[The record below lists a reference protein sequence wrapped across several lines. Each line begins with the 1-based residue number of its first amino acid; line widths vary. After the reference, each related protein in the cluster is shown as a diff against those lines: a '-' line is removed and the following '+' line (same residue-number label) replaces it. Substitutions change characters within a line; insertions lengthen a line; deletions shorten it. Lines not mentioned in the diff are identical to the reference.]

1 MHELN
6 EKVEIINAIY
16 PVSQTA
22 GGNTASDAA
31 DLSRYDGILFSLACG
46 TVESGKKVVLT
57 AEGSD
62 DESMTS
68 AAEIG
73 SVEIVGDGSTAKN
86 SACLYIA
93 AEAVRKRYV
102 RVKVSNTSASAAVL
116 LSVVGAAESARYPIR
131 EWSVSR
137 DFLTT
142 GAFFPML
149 PKKTGRVL
157 RRNYVFEPRG
167 IMHGRAVF
175 RLIYSK
181 RGTTRNTSFTYT
193 RLHCII
199 LTTAVFSRPHRL
211 TRLTNTLNA

>member
-6 EKVEIINAIY
+6 EKVEIINVIY
-16 PVSQTA
+16 PVSQSA

-31 DLSRYDGILFSLACG
+31 DLSRYDGILFFLACG

-57 AEGSD
+57 AEESD
-62 DESMTS
+62 DESMTG

-73 SVEIVGDGSTAKN
+73 SVEIVGDGATAKN

-131 EWSVSR
+131 
-137 DFLTT
+137 
-142 GAFFPML
+142 
-149 PKKTGRVL
+149 
-157 RRNYVFEPRG
+157 
-167 IMHGRAVF
+167 
-175 RLIYSK
+175 
-181 RGTTRNTSFTYT
+181 
-193 RLHCII
+193 
-199 LTTAVFSRPHRL
+199 
-211 TRLTNTLNA
+211 

>member
-16 PVSQTA
+16 PVSQSA

-57 AEGSD
+57 AE
-62 DESMTS
+62 ES
-68 AAEIG
+68 G

-131 EWSVSR
+131 
-137 DFLTT
+137 
-142 GAFFPML
+142 
-149 PKKTGRVL
+149 
-157 RRNYVFEPRG
+157 
-167 IMHGRAVF
+167 
-175 RLIYSK
+175 
-181 RGTTRNTSFTYT
+181 
-193 RLHCII
+193 
-199 LTTAVFSRPHRL
+199 
-211 TRLTNTLNA
+211 

>member
-16 PVSQTA
+16 PVSQSA

-57 AEGSD
+57 AEESD
-62 DESMTS
+62 DESMTG

-116 LSVVGAAESARYPIR
+116 LSVVGAAESARYPIQ
-131 EWSVSR
+131 
-137 DFLTT
+137 
-142 GAFFPML
+142 
-149 PKKTGRVL
+149 
-157 RRNYVFEPRG
+157 
-167 IMHGRAVF
+167 
-175 RLIYSK
+175 
-181 RGTTRNTSFTYT
+181 
-193 RLHCII
+193 
-199 LTTAVFSRPHRL
+199 
-211 TRLTNTLNA
+211 